1 VGSTDIVY
9 AYAFSFQDILLVILI
24 GLVLFGGKKLGDIG
38 KGLGQGIR
46 NFKDVMKGDDNE
58 KKQ

>member
-1 VGSTDIVY
+1 MGSTDIVY

-46 NFKDVMKGDDNE
+46 NFKDVMKGEDNE

>member
-1 VGSTDIVY
+1 MGSTDIVY
-9 AYAFSFQDILLVILI
+9 AYAFSVQDILLVILV

-46 NFKDVMKGDDNE
+46 NFKDVMKGEDNE